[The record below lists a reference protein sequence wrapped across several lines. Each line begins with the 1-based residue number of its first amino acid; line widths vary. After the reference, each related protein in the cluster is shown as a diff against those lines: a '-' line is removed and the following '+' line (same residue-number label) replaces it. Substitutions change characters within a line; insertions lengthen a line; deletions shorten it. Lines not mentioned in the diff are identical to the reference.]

1 MFISL
6 FYCRVGPTTIREI
19 SAVFTGFPKI
29 RHLQKY
35 DCLFALLWLL
45 TSCYLTYPIFSGSE
59 ARGCDCYFCEAEK
72 TIWPELNGAKHLHRY
87 LGR

>member
-1 MFISL
+1 MFILFISL

-35 DCLFALLWLL
+35 
-45 TSCYLTYPIFSGSE
+45 GSE
-59 ARGCDCYFCEAEK
+59 ARGCDCYF
-72 TIWPELNGAKHLHRY
+72 
-87 LGR
+87 

>member
-35 DCLFALLWLL
+35 
-45 TSCYLTYPIFSGSE
+45 GSE

-72 TIWPELNGAKHLHRY
+72 TNWPELNGAKHLHRY

>member
-1 MFISL
+1 MFILFISL

-35 DCLFALLWLL
+35 DCLPYLDQKQEVVIAISRSVQP
-45 TSCYLTYPIFSGSE
+45 TSSFSTE
-59 ARGCDCYFCEAEK
+59 TK
-72 TIWPELNGAKHLHRY
+72 NGAKHLHRY

>member
-1 MFISL
+1 MFILFISL

-35 DCLFALLWLL
+35 
-45 TSCYLTYPIFSGSE
+45 CYLTYPIFSGSE

-72 TIWPELNGAKHLHRY
+72 TNWPELNGAKHLHRY
-87 LGR
+87 LETQAYPL